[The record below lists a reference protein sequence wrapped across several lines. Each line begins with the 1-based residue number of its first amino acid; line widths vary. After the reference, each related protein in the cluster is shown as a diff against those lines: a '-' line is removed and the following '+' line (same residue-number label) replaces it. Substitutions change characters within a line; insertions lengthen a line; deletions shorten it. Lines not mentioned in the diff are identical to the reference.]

1 MYSFFNELVEVK
13 PERQIIGDAPIQA
26 ASVWNN
32 GVPSLLVDN
41 YQPGKKSLMHRF
53 LRDDKN
59 IYIMSLVYT
68 DGAVPYSHIQL
79 RNTVEYSD
87 FANIETL
94 RNKVIRIQSQEKM

>member
-1 MYSFFNELVEVK
+1 MY
-13 PERQIIGDAPIQA
+13 
-26 ASVWNN
+26 
-32 GVPSLLVDN
+32 
-41 YQPGKKSLMHRF
+41 RF

-94 RNKVIRIQSQEKM
+94 RNKSNPHAKSRKDVIQLCVYSL